1 MQEQEIRLRYNTGV
15 ACRNDENENVMIF
28 DEHTRMIP
36 NNDQKLLE
44 VLKTNYGPVY
54 GQELKG
60 MMEMLFGDKWMK
72 MWTENV

>member
-1 MQEQEIRLRYNTGV
+1 
-15 ACRNDENENVMIF
+15 MIF